1 MRQSQNGS
9 AMMDEYI
16 NELASANQAVNGR
29 YDSTT
34 HIFTSVYSSVSS
46 MVLVE

>member
-9 AMMDEYI
+9 AMMDECYI
-16 NELASANQAVNGR
+16 NELASGR

-34 HIFTSVYSSVSS
+34 HIFTSVL
-46 MVLVE
+46 VLFQVWY